1 MFFQIQ
7 MNKIMLISKDEN
19 IKTSSVY
26 VASLI
31 LKQIKREKVDK
42 ISVFEVSKEL
52 RKYKIFRYRHLFF
65 GLAFLY
71 SSGIIDFKEPFIYI
85 KRKNDKN

>member
-1 MFFQIQ
+1 
-7 MNKIMLISKDEN
+7 MLVSKDEN

-31 LKQIKREKVDK
+31 LKKIQKQKVDK
-42 ISVFEVSKEL
+42 ISIFEISKEL
-52 RKYKIFRYRHLFF
+52 KKYNITRYRHVFF

-85 KRKNDKN
+85 KNKND

>member
-1 MFFQIQ
+1 
-7 MNKIMLISKDEN
+7 MLVSKDEN

-31 LKQIKREKVDK
+31 LKKINKEKTDK
-42 ISVFEVSKEL
+42 ISIFEISKEL
-52 RKYKIFRYRHLFF
+52 KKYKITRYRHMFF

-71 SSGIIDFKEPFIYI
+71 SSGIIDFQEPFIYI
-85 KRKNDKN
+85 RKNND

>member
-1 MFFQIQ
+1 
-7 MNKIMLISKDEN
+7 MLVSKDEN

-31 LKQIKREKVDK
+31 LKQIQKQKVDK
-42 ISVFEVSKEL
+42 ISIFEVSKEL
-52 RKYKIFRYRHLFF
+52 RKYNISRYRHLFF

-85 KRKNDKN
+85 KSKND

>member
-1 MFFQIQ
+1 
-7 MNKIMLISKDEN
+7 MLVSKDEN
-19 IKTSSVY
+19 IKTSAVY

-31 LKQIKREKVDK
+31 LKQIQKQKVDR
-42 ISVFEVSKEL
+42 ISIFELSKEL
-52 RKYKIFRYRHLFF
+52 KKYNISRYRHLFF

-85 KRKNDKN
+85 KNKND

>member
-1 MFFQIQ
+1 
-7 MNKIMLISKDEN
+7 MLVSKDEN

-31 LKQIKREKVDK
+31 LKQIQKQKVDK
-42 ISVFEVSKEL
+42 ISIFEISKEL
-52 RKYKIFRYRHLFF
+52 KKHNIFRYRHLFF

-85 KRKNDKN
+85 KNKND